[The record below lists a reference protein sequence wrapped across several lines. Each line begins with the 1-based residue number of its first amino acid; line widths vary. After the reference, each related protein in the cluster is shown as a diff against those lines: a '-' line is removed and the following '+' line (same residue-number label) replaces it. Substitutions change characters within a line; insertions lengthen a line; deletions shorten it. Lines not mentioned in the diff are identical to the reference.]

1 MEFDAHILNLFGDET
16 VAQMMERDGLSHNV
30 TVKLTAAKLH
40 ELSSRYDV
48 TIRTRSGL
56 TRVFLALQ
64 STFLPGDYG
73 HEQG

>member
-1 MEFDAHILNLFGDET
+1 MELDVHILNLFGNKV
-16 VAQMMERDGLSHNV
+16 VAKMMEQDDLAHNI
-30 TVKLTAAKLH
+30 TTKLTL
-40 ELSSRYDV
+40 EQLYSLSSRYDV

-64 STFLPGDYG
+64 SAFLPGDYS